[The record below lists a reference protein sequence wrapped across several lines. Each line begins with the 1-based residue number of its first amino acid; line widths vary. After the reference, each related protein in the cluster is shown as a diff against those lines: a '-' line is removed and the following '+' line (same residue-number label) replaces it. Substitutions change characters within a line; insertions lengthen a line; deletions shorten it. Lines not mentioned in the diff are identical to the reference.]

1 VKRLRIL
8 AVGVWE
14 FIAGDDWITAVG
26 VVAALGMTA
35 LLADHDA
42 AWVSMPLAVAALLA
56 FSIWRAARANR

>member
-1 VKRLRIL
+1 VKRIRNL

-26 VVAALGMTA
+26 VVAALGVTA

-42 AWVSMPLAVAALLA
+42 AWVTMPLSVAALLA
-56 FSIWRAARANR
+56 VSIWRAARANR